1 MRINGDPEELGFW
14 SKGCGPVTMGIA
26 KKDVIWLTG
35 EAVKPWDYHVS
46 FKSEY
51 CPEKLTYKYSVR
63 NDDQDTTVWEREPSR
78 FLRI

>member
-1 MRINGDPEELGFW
+1 
-14 SKGCGPVTMGIA
+14 MGIA

-35 EAVKPWDYHVS
+35 EAVKPWEYHVS

-63 NDDQDTTVWEREPSR
+63 NDEQDTTVWEREPSR